1 MKTRLTNRI
10 RYSNPQLEPL
20 PIERLGRARRGLSME
35 ITSSVDDETI
45 NNFRNDQLMEAI
57 KRIE

>member
-1 MKTRLTNRI
+1 MNKRI

-20 PIERLGRARRGLSME
+20 PIERLGRVRRGLSME
-35 ITSSVDDETI
+35 ISSSIDDETI
-45 NNFRNDQLMEAI
+45 DNFRNDQLMEAI

>member
-1 MKTRLTNRI
+1 MNNRLTKRI

-20 PIERLGRARRGLSME
+20 PIERLGRVRRGLSME
-35 ITSSVDDETI
+35 IPSSIDDETI
-45 NNFRNDQLMEAI
+45 DNFRNDQLMEAI